1 METVKMNY
9 CLVQTTITSHKSHL
23 TLPHSELWSK
33 WLYNLTWDSYSNLN
47 VEQLHDR
54 LVSNIFLAAIA
65 IISNHLSILLELFIK
80 ETISLLIIYA
90 TVVNVTSL
98 YITRIILN
106 SGTIVAPVLPPC
118 NFVHL
123 KLYRY
128 IQGGR
133 QYFITIYEE

>member
-1 METVKMNY
+1 MNY